1 MKKAESCFLEKNK
14 ANNEKKK
21 PTRLPYGAIGRI
33 LLGTVAVSGVL
44 AVGLAAPGIFQAV
57 NALEKQY
64 KKDYRRYR
72 VPIYVRKVVQSL
84 VNKKFITIFEGRDG
98 MVMRLTEKGQRELL
112 RYQLREKSLESR
124 RWDKKWR
131 LVIFDIAE
139 KRRYARD
146 RVRQDMQSF
155 GFVKL
160 QDSVW
165 AYPYEC
171 EQVVTLLKAQYKIG
185 KELVY
190 IVAGEIEG
198 DESLKKK
205 FQLS

>member
-1 MKKAESCFLEKNK
+1 MPQKQKISQKSAGCVTVRS
-14 ANNEKKK
+14 
-21 PTRLPYGAIGRI
+21 RLPYGAIGRA
-33 LLGTVAVSGVL
+33 LLGTVAVAGVL
-44 AVGLAAPGIFQAV
+44 AIALAAPNIFQAV
-57 NALEKQY
+57 AVFEKLGRR
-64 KKDYRRYR
+64 DYRRYHT
-72 VPIYVRKVVQSL
+72 PAYARKVVKNL
-84 VNKKFITIFEGRDG
+84 VQKKLVRVFEKNGE
-98 MVMRLTEKGQRELL
+98 MMMCLTEKGERELL
-112 RYQLREKSLESR
+112 LYKLREKSLKKW

-139 KRRYARD
+139 KKRYARD

-155 GFVKL
+155 GFMRL

-171 EQVVTLLKAQYKIG
+171 EQVVTLLKAQYKVG

-198 DESLKKK
+198 DEILKKK
-205 FQLS
+205 FGLT